1 MQKNQINANTDAQG
15 YLMHIEDWNEKIA
28 IKIAKLDGIV
38 LNAIHWEIIYFVRK
52 FYEEFNTLPKIRLLI
67 SAIALKYGK
76 EKGNSQYLAQ
86 LFPKGS
92 AAQKIAKISGLPKPI
107 KCL

>member
-1 MQKNQINANTDAQG
+1 MKCNQINDNIDSQG
-15 YLMHIEDWNEKIA
+15 YLIHLEDWNEEIA
-28 IKIAKLDGIV
+28 IKIATLEGIA
-38 LNAIHWEIIYFVRK
+38 LSPIHWDIIYFARK
-52 FYEEFNTLPKIRLLI
+52 FYMEFNSLPKTRILI
-67 SAIALKYGK
+67 NAIALKYGK
-76 EKGNSQYLAQ
+76 EKGNSQYLAR